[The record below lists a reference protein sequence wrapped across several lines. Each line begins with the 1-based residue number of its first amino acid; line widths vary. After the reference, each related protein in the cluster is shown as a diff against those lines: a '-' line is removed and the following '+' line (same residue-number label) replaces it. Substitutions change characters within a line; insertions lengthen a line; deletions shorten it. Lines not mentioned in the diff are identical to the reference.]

1 MSSSSSRLRRA
12 ATFSALLFTSVVM
25 TACGAEDT
33 DDKSAAEST
42 GKRSAATVEDP
53 LAVTHDGGIYVLD
66 PETLE
71 VVGDVP
77 LKGYNRVNPAGDDKH
92 IMVSTSQG
100 FRVLD
105 ATRRQLTGTRFEGA
119 EPGHVVQHAGKTVLF
134 TDGTGEVTVLDPAE
148 LGKRKPKTETY
159 TSPSPHH
166 GVAVELENG
175 ELVTTLGTA
184 KKRTGIVVL
193 DKQRKEIA
201 RNEKCPE
208 VHGEATAE
216 DEAVVIGCEDG
227 VLLYKDGKITKI
239 DSPTE
244 YGRIGNQK
252 GSGKSPVVLGDY
264 KQDPEAELERPEKVS
279 LINTETGKL
288 KLLDLGTSYSFRSLA
303 RGPGG
308 EALVLGTDGKIHVI
322 DPGKAEVSRTIPAVD
337 EWREPLDWQQARPE
351 IFVRGRTAYV
361 TEPER
366 KKVYAIDLES
376 GKRKATGTFEK
387 KPNEITG
394 TVSE

>member
-1 MSSSSSRLRRA
+1 MSSSARVRRA

-33 DDKSAAEST
+33 DTKSSAKSGDKQSAA
-42 GKRSAATVEDP
+42 AVEDP
-53 LAVTHDGGIYVLD
+53 LVVTHDGGLYVLD
-66 PETLE
+66 GKSLK
-71 VVGDVP
+71 VVKDVP

-92 IMVSTSQG
+92 VMVSTSEG

-105 ATRRQLTGTRFEGA
+105 ATRQQLTETEFKGA

-134 TDGTGEVTVLDPAE
+134 TDGTGEVRIFDPAE
-148 LGKRKPKTETY
+148 LGKRKPKVDTY

-184 KKRTGIVVL
+184 KKRKGIVVL
-193 DKQRKEIA
+193 DEKRKEIT

-208 VHGEATAE
+208 VHGEATAK

-252 GSGKSPVVLGDY
+252 GSEKSPVVLGDY
-264 KQDPEAELERPEKVS
+264 KQDREAELERPEKVS

-288 KLLDLGTSYSFRSLA
+288 NLVDLGTSYSFRSLA
-303 RGPGG
+303 RGPEG

-322 DPGKAEVSRTIPAVD
+322 DPEKGKVSRTIPVVE

-351 IFVRGRTAYV
+351 IFVRDKTAFV
-361 TEPER
+361 TDPEH
-366 KKVYAIDLES
+366 KKLYAVDLGS
-376 GKRKATGTFEK
+376 GKKKATGTFEE

-394 TVSE
+394 VVAE